1 LTPALGPVKGR
12 VVVKPWHEVVA
23 SLEVDARRGT
33 FPRAIPD
40 VAAASVVWT
49 DPSPAPAEAAPD
61 EVGDLSGRDPLTG
74 LPCRAALVR
83 AVQQALETP
92 AEAAPFAVA
101 LIDIDGFRA
110 TNQALGYAAGDRLLH
125 AAARRLE
132 TCLRRGDTLVRFG
145 SDEFAILL
153 TDVEPADAARV
164 GERLQAALGAPID
177 LGGTVVCPQA
187 SVGIAMRGLPHA
199 RPEDLLRDAER
210 ALGRA
215 RASGKGRSE
224 VFDPAADPRA
234 ATLSQLEAALR
245 RAIDSEDFR
254 THYEPMVSVKGGQV
268 TGFEVLLWRRS
279 GGMRARR

>member
-1 LTPALGPVKGR
+1 MKGR
-12 VVVKPWHEVVA
+12 WGVEPWHEVVA

-33 FPRAIPD
+33 FARALPTAPD
-40 VAAASVVWT
+40 GAAVVVWT
-49 DPSPAPAEAAPD
+49 DPAAPASVESAPE
-61 EVGDLSGRDPLTG
+61 EVGDRGARDPLTG
-74 LPCRAALVR
+74 LACRASLVR
-83 AVQQALETP
+83 ALQDALATP
-92 AEAAPFAVA
+92 PGSATFAVA
-101 LIDIDGFRA
+101 VIDLDGFRS
-110 TNQALGYAAGDRLLH
+110 TNQGLGYAAGDRLLH

-153 TDVEPADAARV
+153 ADVQPADAVRV
-164 GERLQAALGAPID
+164 GDRLQAALSAPID
-177 LGGTVVCPQA
+177 LSGTVLCPQA
-187 SVGIAMRGLPHA
+187 SVGIAVRAAHHA
-199 RPEDLLRDAER
+199 RPEDVLRDAER

-215 RASGKGRSE
+215 RAAGKGRSE
-224 VFDPAADPRA
+224 VFDPGVDPRA
-234 ATLSQLEAALR
+234 STLTQLEAALR

>member
-1 LTPALGPVKGR
+1 ME
-12 VVVKPWHEVVA
+12 PWHEVVA

-33 FPRAIPD
+33 FARAMPAVPD
-40 VAAASVVWT
+40 GGAVVVWT
-49 DPSPAPAEAAPD
+49 DPATPARVESAPE
-61 EVGDLSGRDPLTG
+61 EVGDRAARDPLTG
-74 LPCRAALVR
+74 LACRAALVR
-83 AVQQALETP
+83 ALQDALDSP
-92 AEAAPFAVA
+92 PGSAPFAVA
-101 LIDIDGFRA
+101 VIDLDGFRS
-110 TNQALGYAAGDRLLH
+110 TNQELGYAAGDRLLH

-153 TDVEPADAARV
+153 ADVAAVDAVRV
-164 GERLQAALGAPID
+164 GDRLQAALSAPID
-177 LGGTVVCPQA
+177 LCGSVLCPQA
-187 SVGIAMRGLPHA
+187 SVGIAVRAPHHA
-199 RPEDLLRDAER
+199 RPEDVLRDAER

-215 RASGKGRSE
+215 RAAGKGRSE
-224 VFDPAADPRA
+224 VFDPGVDPRA
-234 ATLSQLEAALR
+234 STLTQLEAALR

>member
-1 LTPALGPVKGR
+1 M
-12 VVVKPWHEVVA
+12 KPWHEVVA

-33 FPRAIPD
+33 FPRVLPD
-40 VAAASVVWT
+40 AAATVVWT
-49 DPSPAPAEAAPD
+49 DPSPASVAESAPD
-61 EVGDLSGRDPLTG
+61 EVGDCSGRDPLTG
-74 LPCRAALVR
+74 LACRAALVR
-83 AVQQALETP
+83 ALQQALDTP

-110 TNQALGYAAGDRLLH
+110 TNQGLGYAAGDRLLH
-125 AAARRLE
+125 AIARRLE

-153 TDVEPADAARV
+153 VDVQPSDAVRI
-164 GERLQAALGAPID
+164 GDRLQAALGAPID
-177 LGGTVVCPQA
+177 LGGTVLCPQA
-187 SVGIAMRGLPHA
+187 SVGIAMRGAQHA
-199 RPEDLLRDAER
+199 RPEDVLRDAER

-215 RASGKGRSE
+215 RAAGKGRSE
-224 VFDPAADPRA
+224 VFDPAVDPRA

-268 TGFEVLLWRRS
+268 TGFEILLWRRS
-279 GGMRARR
+279 GGMRR

>member
-1 LTPALGPVKGR
+1 MKGR
-12 VVVKPWHEVVA
+12 VAVKPWHEVVA

-33 FPRAIPD
+33 FPRAVPVSD
-40 VAAASVVWT
+40 GAAASVVWT
-49 DPSPAPAEAAPD
+49 DPAPLSAESAPQ
-61 EVGDLSGRDPLTG
+61 EVGDRGGRDPLTG
-74 LPCRAALVR
+74 LACRATLVGAL
-83 AVQQALETP
+83 QEALETP

-110 TNQALGYAAGDRLLH
+110 TNQGLGYAAGDRLLH
-125 AAARRLE
+125 ATARRLE

-153 TDVEPADAARV
+153 VDVEPADAARV
-164 GERLQAALGAPID
+164 GDRLQTAIGTPID
-177 LGGTVVCPQA
+177 VGGTVLCPQA
-187 SVGIAMRGLPHA
+187 SVGIVMRGVGHS
-199 RPEDLLRDAER
+199 RPEDVLRDAER

-215 RASGKGRSE
+215 RAAGKGRSE
-224 VFDPAADPRA
+224 VFDPGLDPRA

>member
-1 LTPALGPVKGR
+1 M
-12 VVVKPWHEVVA
+12 KPWHEVVA

-33 FPRAIPD
+33 FPRAVSD

-49 DPSPAPAEAAPD
+49 DPSPAAGAESAP
-61 EVGDLSGRDPLTG
+61 ENVGDCAGRDPLTG
-74 LPCRAALVR
+74 LLCRAALVR
-83 AVQQALETP
+83 TLQMALETP

-110 TNQALGYAAGDRLLH
+110 TNQGLGYSAGDRLLH

-132 TCLRRGDTLVRFG
+132 TCLRREDTLVRFG

-153 TDVEPADAARV
+153 TDVQPADAARV
-164 GERLQAALGAPID
+164 GERLQSALGAPID

-187 SVGIAMRGLPHA
+187 SVGIVMRGVQHT
-199 RPEDLLRDAER
+199 RPEEILRDAER

-215 RASGKGRSE
+215 RAAGKGRSE
-224 VFDPAADPRA
+224 VFDPRADPRA

-268 TGFEVLLWRRS
+268 TGFEILLWRRS
-279 GGMRARR
+279 GGLRARR